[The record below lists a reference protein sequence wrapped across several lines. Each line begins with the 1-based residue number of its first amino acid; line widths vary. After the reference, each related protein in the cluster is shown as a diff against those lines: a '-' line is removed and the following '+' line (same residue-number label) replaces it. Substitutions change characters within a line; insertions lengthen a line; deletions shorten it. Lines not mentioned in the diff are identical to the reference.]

1 MPAMI
6 LSASHSETASF
17 AMNGGGSGS
26 TATYTSSLFGTASW
40 ATSAKTA
47 SYALNGGGG
56 NVVAQVSCFPDGTFS
71 YNGIM
76 YNPAGSSTCGIQEAI
91 NMLPIASNY
100 QTPGGG
106 TIYFAP
112 GIFYTSQSIVSP
124 NTRYPF
130 ELQLFGAGIIASGI
144 VMTGSNASGSV
155 IDFGGGNF
163 GAHTGSCGDKSF
175 HMRDMFVASDLNTTS
190 SLVYIRG
197 AGDNVSSA
205 SIATCVVEHCWF
217 GYWHSM
223 ITQDG
228 GTGEGGVL
236 TPCVNDDAYPFG
248 SYVPVKHNLV
258 GVTLD
263 GNFTNNCIFTD
274 NEFTFLAVGL
284 SLAGD
289 HLVIRDNVF
298 LFIGRVHGVDNDWS
312 WTSPYRIGAGIVL
325 QESTVNTIEGK
336 FFYNGN
342 DNWRCQDND
351 FIGSDPSSSCYIFNS
366 KHMFNRMVYGDS
378 FELGANCAYIVT
390 NGSPITSINAMYP
403 ASYYPFPNYLL
414 PSTTDFSHW
423 NSQPITPTFS
433 SSLVK
438 TWDMNWFNS
447 YDGPFT
453 FSGSINA
460 PHLTGSL
467 LGTASYA
474 LSSPGGSPATYT
486 SSLFGTASWANKLNP
501 NTDSPLTIGSDASV
515 AGSIILR
522 DTINSLDYTIAA
534 GDGELQLISDTV
546 HVVGALSV
554 DNAIGAAGYVSSG
567 VRMTAPSFTGS
578 LSGSTAIVNSLTAN
592 TLTASS
598 GITTSVATISNVLQM
613 PFSSSAHTINISS
626 PVTGSVYYKTD
637 TNTLYIY
644 NGTAWKSISMV

>member
-1 MPAMI
+1 MNIIRPPIGSMPAMI

-76 YNPAGSSTCGIQEAI
+76 HKPVGSSTCGIQEAI
-91 NMLPIASNY
+91 NMLPTASNY

-175 HMRDMFVASDLNTTS
+175 HMRDMFVASDLNTTNS
-190 SLVYIRG
+190 IVYIRG
-197 AGDNVSSA
+197 PGAGVVSA
-205 SIATCVVEHCWF
+205 SIATAVVEHCWF

-228 GTGEGGVL
+228 FTGEGGVL
-236 TPCVNDDAYPFG
+236 TPSVNDDAMTWPNGVYTL
-248 SYVPVKHNLV
+248 VPVKHNLV

-263 GNFTNNCIFTD
+263 ANFTNNCIFRD

-289 HLVIRDNVF
+289 HLIIRDNIF
-298 LFIGRVHGVDNDWS
+298 SFIGRVHGVDNDWP

-325 QESTVNTIEGK
+325 QESTNLGGWI
-336 FFYNGN
+336 NGN

-366 KHMFNRMVYGDS
+366 LRMFNKMVYGDS
-378 FELGANCAYIVT
+378 FAINSGCGYIVT
-390 NGSPITSINAMYP
+390 NGATITSINPMVP
-403 ASYYPFPNYLL
+403 SGYYPLANYLL
-414 PSTTDFSHW
+414 PSTTDFSDW
-423 NSQPITPTFS
+423 NSQPITSTFS
-433 SSLVK
+433 SSLVDRK
-438 TWDMNWFNS
+438 STRLNS
-447 YDGPFT
+447 
-453 FSGSINA
+453 SHANI
-460 PHLTGSL
+460 
-467 LGTASYA
+467 SYA
-474 LSSPGGSPATYT
+474 
-486 SSLFGTASWANKLNP
+486 
-501 NTDSPLTIGSDASV
+501 
-515 AGSIILR
+515 
-522 DTINSLDYTIAA
+522 
-534 GDGELQLISDTV
+534 
-546 HVVGALSV
+546 
-554 DNAIGAAGYVSSG
+554 
-567 VRMTAPSFTGS
+567 
-578 LSGSTAIVNSLTAN
+578 
-592 TLTASS
+592 
-598 GITTSVATISNVLQM
+598 
-613 PFSSSAHTINISS
+613 
-626 PVTGSVYYKTD
+626 
-637 TNTLYIY
+637 
-644 NGTAWKSISMV
+644 